1 MNTTTNLKST
11 SRRIQTNMGSEPVE
25 EMPFTEP
32 PLPQQPA
39 TPAQQ
44 DQLTLKFRDMNG
56 FSIDFKLKPVTK
68 LGKAMTAF
76 SARMEKDPKE
86 LRFLSEGRRVLP
98 DQTPSDVSCSYSKRE
113 IVTPADSQ

>member
-1 MNTTTNLKST
+1 MV
-11 SRRIQTNMGSEPVE
+11 SEPVE
-25 EMPFTEP
+25 DMPYTAP
-32 PLPQQPA
+32 PPPQQPA
-39 TPAQQ
+39 TPATAAQPE
-44 DQLTLKFRDMNG
+44 QLTLKFRDMNG

-98 DQTPSDVSCSYSKRE
+98 EQTPSDLDLEDGDGIDVHMEQIGGYM
-113 IVTPADSQ
+113 I

>member
-1 MNTTTNLKST
+1 
-11 SRRIQTNMGSEPVE
+11 MGSEPVE
-25 EMPFTEP
+25 DMPFTAP
-32 PLPQQPA
+32 PPPQQPA

-44 DQLTLKFRDMNG
+44 DQLTLKFRDVGG

-76 SARMEKDPKE
+76 SARLEKDPKE

-98 DQTPSDVSCSYSKRE
+98 DQTPLDLELEDGDEIDVHME
-113 IVTPADSQ
+113 QIGGHMI

>member
-1 MNTTTNLKST
+1 MV
-11 SRRIQTNMGSEPVE
+11 SEAVE
-25 EMPFTEP
+25 DMPYTAP
-32 PLPQQPA
+32 PPPPPPQQPA
-39 TPAQQ
+39 TPATAAQP

-98 DQTPSDVSCSYSKRE
+98 EQTPLDLDLEDGDEIDVHME
-113 IVTPADSQ
+113 QIGGHMI